1 MNLITTERYPNVCTY
16 SMNVIFRQQ
25 QHQKIRA
32 MQATESVY
40 QHNVG
45 KLTAKYETRIAEQ
58 ERYEIYTLQ
67 LSQ

>member
-1 MNLITTERYPNVCTY
+1 MSYITERYLNISTY
-16 SMNVIFRQQ
+16 SMNVIYRQQ

-32 MQATESVY
+32 MRASENVY

-58 ERYEIYTLQ
+58 ERYEISMLQ
-67 LSQ
+67 FSK